1 MPKQFKTARK
11 MNKLKLKDAAV
22 MLGVSQ
28 PTLSSW
34 ESGRKSPTIDGL
46 LKMSDLYKVSTD
58 FLLGRTKTAESMIS
72 DKIVPNSN
80 LRIMH
85 GQPVWSKEYGWMI
98 VDSVKE
104 VLIINSEQYIPFVD
118 APILYHKV
126 WDYSEP
132 IFPQT
137 EPIKKNKIK
146 TFSEVWVEPIST
158 DIILRVELI
167 GWYKPKEHWVENEF
181 GNKFFYDTYESK
193 WLCFEKIC
201 TLTLKN
207 E

>member
-11 MNKLKLKDAAV
+11 MNKLKLKDAAD

-98 VDSVKE
+98 VDSVNSY
-104 VLIINSEQYIPFVD
+104 LISADNIRIPFADDVN
-118 APILYHKV
+118 LYYKAENFAEGFV
-126 WDYSEP
+126 PKEIPLSSSE
-132 IFPQT
+132 IS
-137 EPIKKNKIK
+137 KYNK
-146 TFSEVWVEPIST
+146 VWVEPISS
-158 DIILRVELI
+158 DDLMRSELR
-167 GWYKPKEHWVENEF
+167 GWYYVKKYWVENDF
-181 GNKFFYDTYESK
+181 GSRFYLGTYGSK
-193 WLCFEKIC
+193 WIAFSDCL
-201 TLTLKN
+201 
-207 E
+207 

>member
-11 MNKLKLKDAAV
+11 MNNLKLKDAAV

-58 FLLGRTKTAESMIS
+58 FLLGRAKTAESMIS

-98 VDSVKE
+98 VDSVNSY
-104 VLIINSEQYIPFVD
+104 LISADNIRIPFTDDVN
-118 APILYHKV
+118 LYYKAENFAEGFV
-126 WDYSEP
+126 PEEIPLSSSE
-132 IFPQT
+132 IF
-137 EPIKKNKIK
+137 KYNK
-146 TFSEVWVEPIST
+146 VWVEPISS
-158 DIILRVELI
+158 DELMRSELR
-167 GWYKPKEHWVENEF
+167 GWYYVKKHWVENDF
-181 GNKFFYDTYESK
+181 GSRFYLGTYGSK
-193 WLCFEKIC
+193 WIAFEENI
-201 TLTLKN
+201 
-207 E
+207 

>member
-11 MNKLKLKDAAV
+11 MNNLKLKDAAV

-58 FLLGRTKTAESMIS
+58 FLLGRTKTAGSMLS

-98 VDSVKE
+98 VDSVNSY
-104 VLIINSEQYIPFVD
+104 LISADNIRIPFAD
-118 APILYHKV
+118 AGNLYYKAENFAEGFV
-126 WDYSEP
+126 PEKKPLSISE
-132 IFPQT
+132 IS
-137 EPIKKNKIK
+137 KYNK
-146 TFSEVWVEPIST
+146 VWVEPISA
-158 DIILRVELI
+158 DELMRSELR
-167 GWYKPKEHWVENEF
+167 GWYYVKKYWVENDF
-181 GNKFFYDTYESK
+181 GSRFYLATYGSK
-193 WLCFEKIC
+193 WLACEGYI
-201 TLTLKN
+201 
-207 E
+207 

>member
-11 MNKLKLKDAAV
+11 MNKLKLKDAAD

-46 LKMSDLYKVSTD
+46 LKMSALYKVSTD
-58 FLLGRTKTAESMIS
+58 FLLGRAKTAESMIS

-98 VDSVKE
+98 VDSLNIY
-104 VLIINSEQYIPFVD
+104 LISADNIRIPFTDDVN
-118 APILYHKV
+118 LYYKAENFAEGLV
-126 WDYSEP
+126 SKEIPLSSSE
-132 IFPQT
+132 IS
-137 EPIKKNKIK
+137 KYNK
-146 TFSEVWVEPIST
+146 VWVEPISS
-158 DIILRVELI
+158 DELMRSELRS
-167 GWYKPKEHWVENEF
+167 WYYVKEHWVENDF
-181 GNKFFYDTYESK
+181 GSRFYLGTYGSK
-193 WLCFEKIC
+193 WIAFQENSINKL
-201 TLTLKN
+201 
-207 E
+207 

>member
-1 MPKQFKTARK
+1 MPNQFKTARK
-11 MNKLKLKDAAV
+11 MNNLKLKDAAV

-58 FLLGRTKTAESMIS
+58 FLLGRTKTAGSMLS

-98 VDSVKE
+98 VDSVNSY
-104 VLIINSEQYIPFVD
+104 LISADNIRIPFAD
-118 APILYHKV
+118 AGNLYYKAAH
-126 WDYSEP
+126 
-132 IFPQT
+132 
-137 EPIKKNKIK
+137 
-146 TFSEVWVEPIST
+146 FSDAFVPDTKPLSFSLISTYHMVWVDPLSA
-158 DIILRVELI
+158 DALMLSDLRC
-167 GWYKPKEHWVENEF
+167 WYYVITSLF
-181 GNKFFYDTYESK
+181 
-193 WLCFEKIC
+193 
-201 TLTLKN
+201 
-207 E
+207 